1 MCGILGLISE
11 NKKICE
17 NFSKRLPLESI
28 KHRGPDFQDFV
39 KGKNFYLGH
48 SRLSIIGL
56 EESGAK
62 QPIYKKNKVLIF
74 NGEIYNFKSLSNE
87 LNKNGHYD
95 SGKSDTETL
104 FNFLFQ
110 YGLEKTIS
118 KIDGMYAF
126 AFFDIDKGELSIVR
140 DRIGEKPLYY
150 SSGKNYFTFS
160 SEIKSIFKSNLNDF
174 SPNVEMFH
182 EILLNGKILGKET
195 AFKNIYEIEPG
206 MFLKFKLKNY
216 SYKIHDY
223 WKLEDFDTL
232 QHNVSMEE
240 FEDKFNDCIKSRLIS
255 DVPIASL
262 VSGGIDSST
271 LVYKMLELGDQ
282 NTIKLFFAEN
292 INQEINEK
300 KEVDFYF
307 NFLSKKFKDKDINLF
322 SIKNKIK
329 NYWDSLEEVAYFNDE
344 PCTFNNFYLVYS
356 LSKNI
361 RKKRIKVIFSGEGA
375 DEIFFGYERFKR
387 TNSLFEEGKTKSN
400 LENIYYGSNTKD
412 ISIINKILNINSL
425 ETKVLNSSAWKYLN
439 KVSRKFD
446 LNTTQMLFSQKY
458 RMQALLQRQ
467 DRAAM
472 AFGVESR
479 APFLKPSFVKW
490 INSIKFSQKYEE
502 GSQQGK
508 YLLKKY
514 ISKYL
519 DKKIINRKKNGF
531 SNDFDLELSKKYAI
545 GKVKKLIDSQN
556 SFTSNYFDK
565 KEIDKIFESKK
576 ESEKNKKLIRIILN
590 TEVWFNVFFNKKK
603 NLI

>member
-1 MCGILGLISE
+1 M
-11 NKKICE
+11 
-17 NFSKRLPLESI
+17 
-28 KHRGPDFQDFV
+28 
-39 KGKNFYLGH
+39 
-48 SRLSIIGL
+48 
-56 EESGAK
+56 
-62 QPIYKKNKVLIF
+62 
-74 NGEIYNFKSLSNE
+74 
-87 LNKNGHYD
+87 
-95 SGKSDTETL
+95 
-104 FNFLFQ
+104 
-110 YGLEKTIS
+110 EKTIS

-232 QHNVSMEE
+232 QNNVSMEE

-361 RKKRIKVIFSGEGA
+361 RKKE
-375 DEIFFGYERFKR
+375 
-387 TNSLFEEGKTKSN
+387 
-400 LENIYYGSNTKD
+400 
-412 ISIINKILNINSL
+412 
-425 ETKVLNSSAWKYLN
+425 
-439 KVSRKFD
+439 
-446 LNTTQMLFSQKY
+446 
-458 RMQALLQRQ
+458 
-467 DRAAM
+467 
-472 AFGVESR
+472 
-479 APFLKPSFVKW
+479 LK
-490 INSIKFSQKYEE
+490 
-502 GSQQGK
+502 
-508 YLLKKY
+508 
-514 ISKYL
+514 
-519 DKKIINRKKNGF
+519 
-531 SNDFDLELSKKYAI
+531 
-545 GKVKKLIDSQN
+545 
-556 SFTSNYFDK
+556 
-565 KEIDKIFESKK
+565 
-576 ESEKNKKLIRIILN
+576 
-590 TEVWFNVFFNKKK
+590 
-603 NLI
+603 